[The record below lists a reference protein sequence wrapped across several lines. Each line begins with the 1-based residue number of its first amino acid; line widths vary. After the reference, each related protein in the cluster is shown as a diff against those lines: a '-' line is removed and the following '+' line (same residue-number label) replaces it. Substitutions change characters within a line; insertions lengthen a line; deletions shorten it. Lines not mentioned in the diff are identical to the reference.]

1 MFDSVL
7 ITPEHKFRFD
17 IFYKNKVYR
26 KLINFDRKKN
36 KISSVHVKDKSCNG
50 LEGQQ
55 VYPKGTLTQV
65 FSCEYSYLFR
75 GSFFIEKLYSFSIKK
90 EFKKRKVETLISFA
104 LIDFFQ
110 KSANRSTTTRVFVC
124 HLSLYFSR

>member
-36 KISSVHVKDKSCNG
+36 KISSVHVKDKSCNS

-75 GSFFIEKLYSFSIKK
+75 GSFFIEQLYSFSIKK